1 MTTAIITAVG
11 TLFTGLATILVG
23 YFIRRTDRLAKM
35 TRANMD
41 DQQYILRLVGALRE
55 DYWTLVDWAYNS
67 RARFLRLAL
76 RYENEGGSV
85 ADVEGLDIIPNP
97 IHREMELRHAR
108 GDDSEDE
115 GK

>member
-11 TLFTGLATILVG
+11 TLFTALATILVG
-23 YFIRRTDRLAKM
+23 YFIKRTDRLAKM
-35 TRANMD
+35 TRANLD

-67 RARFLRLAL
+67 RERFLRLAL
-76 RYENEGGSV
+76 RYESEVGSV
-85 ADVEGLDIIPNP
+85 TDIEALDIIPNP
-97 IHREMELRHAR
+97 KHRELESRHAR
-108 GDDSEDE
+108 GEDEQDE